1 MDEACEENHND
12 ERNRTMKK
20 ILMIGAAIAVMTTS
34 ANAWTNV
41 TTVTTAPDGPGSI
54 DFRTL
59 KDFTLECES
68 NHENHR
74 RINFTI
80 KPSEMKIELH
90 NDKGENIEFF
100 ISDAMAL
107 TEYGHNEFGHM
118 VQAPS
123 VKSIHFLD
131 KGMKSRIIMFTDINI
146 YYGPGQGNTESWS
159 WSCIR

>member
-1 MDEACEENHND
+1 
-12 ERNRTMKK
+12 MKK
-20 ILMIGAAIAVMTTS
+20 MLMIGAAVVAMTT
-34 ANAWTNV
+34 AAHAWTNV
-41 TTVTTAPDGPGSI
+41 TTATSAPDGPGSV

-59 KDFTLECES
+59 ADFDLTCED
-68 NHENHR
+68 NHSPR

-80 KPSEMKIELH
+80 KPSEMKMELH

-107 TEYGHNEFGHM
+107 TEYGHNEFGHLA
-118 VQAPS
+118 QAPS
-123 VKSIHFLD
+123 VKSIHFFD
-131 KGMKSRIIMFTDINI
+131 KGMKSRIFIFTDII